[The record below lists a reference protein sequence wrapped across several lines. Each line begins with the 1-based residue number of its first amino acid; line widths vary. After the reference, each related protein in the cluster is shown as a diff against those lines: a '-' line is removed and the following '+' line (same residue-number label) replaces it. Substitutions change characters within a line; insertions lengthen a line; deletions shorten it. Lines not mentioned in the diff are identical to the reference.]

1 MAKCLVELGAD
12 PHQPNDI
19 GKTAIDLAK
28 DNVNRAMY
36 QLLTGEESLPA
47 CFLAAGSIE
56 VTPKAKVA
64 HRKRRTSQELLLNVS
79 IPLPPDSK
87 FFQKRDKPCTEQAGP
102 PKEVDTKPMPT
113 RPDTLTKSHTD
124 YLYSDISSS
133 DDWEFASPLFVSVDK
148 KMMSS
153 AISEQPIADPV
164 KYSDVSS
171 PSDNSPS
178 ILNKLKNVT
187 AAPEQSVSSNAKAGT
202 EVQST
207 EPPAGSSDDHDTV
220 FIESVTVHEDQSSE
234 DTADDETIIK
244 QSSPEVT
251 AIKSEENVIP
261 NAAEEQTSVG
271 EVEPVTV
278 DATPS
283 PTSSKDIIPTE
294 NSTKC
299 VESEEPLPELKV
311 KIEEEKKPLVVTDA
325 TSSVEDRDDKVKEK
339 AVAPTTEV
347 AVKSPVKVTDKTLK
361 LVTSVATKLLPD
373 KMAIPSTAVKQPL
386 LVKSITKPYQAPELQ
401 KLTTPFTIATSS
413 FKTGGIDNKLPRSGI
428 ITKSLFLPSP
438 TKGSSHNINSTTKPQ
453 NSRGSPVRSSSSL
466 VRTTSIVVPKPVATM
481 ASSSSNKLTL
491 STVATKT
498 TLSTIKTLN
507 NGSTLSKATA
517 VSGVSKPFQVSGT
530 PKVLTATA
538 PRTLTAPM
546 VSRTLVVSSSTIKPN
561 SSLTTTTKDGGV
573 VKPLHQVQKALVT
586 SSVAMVTTVPVTT
599 SVSTNVVANKSA
611 THSSIIKSEVGQ
623 QQHQLQQQSKHS
635 EPTTS
640 KGML

>member
-12 PHQPNDI
+12 PHQPNDT

-47 CFLAAGSIE
+47 CFLAASSIE

-64 HRKRRTSQELLLNVS
+64 HRKKRTSQELLLNVS

-87 FFQKRDKPCTEQAGP
+87 FFQKRDKPCAEQTGP
-102 PKEVDTKPMPT
+102 SKEADTKPMPT

-148 KMMSS
+148 KMVSS
-153 AISEQPIADPV
+153 AISEQPIPDPV

-187 AAPEQSVSSNAKAGT
+187 AAPEQSVSSVAKAGT

-207 EPPAGSSDDHDTV
+207 EPPVGSNDDHDTV
-220 FIESVTVHEDQSSE
+220 FIEPVTVHEDQSTE
-234 DTADDETIIK
+234 DIADDESIIK

-251 AIKSEENVIP
+251 AVKSEENVIP
-261 NAAEEQTSVG
+261 DTAEQMSG
-271 EVEPVTV
+271 SEVEPVTV
-278 DATPS
+278 DSTAS
-283 PTSSKDIIPTE
+283 PTSSKENIPKE
-294 NSTKC
+294 SGTKC

-311 KIEEEKKPLVVTDA
+311 KVEEEKKPLVVADD
-325 TSSVEDRDDKVKEK
+325 TSSGEDKDDKVKEK
-339 AVAPTTEV
+339 AVVPTAEV
-347 AVKSPVKVTDKTLK
+347 ATKSPVKLTDKTLK

-373 KMAIPSTAVKQPL
+373 KMAIPSTAAKQPL

-438 TKGSSHNINSTTKPQ
+438 TKGNSHNINSTTKPQ

-466 VRTTSIVVPKPVATM
+466 VRTTSIVVPKPVPTM

-507 NGSTLSKATA
+507 NGSTLSKATT

-573 VKPLHQVQKALVT
+573 VKPHHQVQKALVT
-586 SSVAMVTTVPVTT
+586 SSVATVTTIPITT
-599 SVSTNVVANKSA
+599 SVSTNIVSSKSA
-611 THSSIIKSEVGQ
+611 THSSVTKSDTGQ
-623 QQHQLQQQSKHS
+623 QQHQPKHS
-635 EPTTS
+635 EPISS